1 MRKPCC
7 AVLVYSTGF
16 NGEMMR
22 LLLVEDDAL
31 LADGLQRALRAEGYT
46 VDLVDR
52 GDLVLPA
59 LAAGGFELVLL
70 DLGLP
75 GMDGMAALRALR
87 QQDKQIPVIIIS
99 ARDALDDRITGLD
112 SGADDYLVKP
122 FSAVELIARIRA
134 RLRRREAPGSEILT
148 VGDLA
153 IDAARFSVTRGGEP
167 VNLSRREMSVLLQLV
182 RHRGRVLTRDQ
193 LEQGLYGWN
202 EDVESNA
209 LEVHIHHLR
218 KKLGSGLIRTVRGVG
233 YSLSGDQE

>member
-1 MRKPCC
+1 
-7 AVLVYSTGF
+7 
-16 NGEMMR
+16 MMR

-46 VDLVDR
+46 VDHIDR
-52 GDLVLPA
+52 GDLVMPA
-59 LAAGGFELVLL
+59 LEQGGFELVLL

-75 GMDGMAALRALR
+75 GLDGMAALKRLR

-99 ARDALDDRITGLD
+99 ARDALDDRIEGLD
-112 SGADDYLVKP
+112 CGADDYLVKP

-134 RLRRREAPGSEILT
+134 RLRRRETPGSETLQIA
-148 VGDLA
+148 DLE
-153 IDAARFSVTRGGEP
+153 IDPERFTVTRGGQP
-167 VNLSRREMSVLLQLV
+167 VSLSRREMSVLLQLV

-218 KKLGSGLIRTVRGVG
+218 KKLGSTLIRTVRGVG
-233 YSLSGDQE
+233 YSLGGGQE

>member
-1 MRKPCC
+1 
-7 AVLVYSTGF
+7 
-16 NGEMMR
+16 MMR

-46 VDLVDR
+46 VDHIDR
-52 GDLVLPA
+52 GDLVMPA
-59 LAAGGFELVLL
+59 LEQGGFELVLL

-75 GMDGMAALRALR
+75 GLDGMAALKRLR

-99 ARDALDDRITGLD
+99 ARDALNDRIEGLD
-112 SGADDYLVKP
+112 CGADDYLVKP

-134 RLRRREAPGSEILT
+134 RLRRRETPGSETLQIA
-148 VGDLA
+148 DLE
-153 IDAARFSVTRGGEP
+153 IDPERFTVTRGGQP
-167 VNLSRREMSVLLQLV
+167 VSLSRREMSVLLQLV

-218 KKLGSGLIRTVRGVG
+218 KKLGSTLIRTVRGVG
-233 YSLSGDQE
+233 YSLGGGQE

>member
-1 MRKPCC
+1 
-7 AVLVYSTGF
+7 
-16 NGEMMR
+16 MR

-31 LADGLQRALRAEGYT
+31 LADGLKRALRAEGYT
-46 VDLVDR
+46 LDHIDR
-52 GDLVLPA
+52 GDLVMPA
-59 LAAGGFELVLL
+59 LEAGGFELVLL

-75 GMDGMAALRALR
+75 GLDGMAALRTLR

-99 ARDALDDRITGLD
+99 ARDGLEDRISGLD

-122 FSAVELIARIRA
+122 FSAMELVARIRA
-134 RLRRREAPGSEILT
+134 RLRRREAPGSET
-148 VGDLA
+148 VKLGELE
-153 IDAARFSVTRGGEP
+153 IDPERFTVARNGEP

-182 RHRGRVLTRDQ
+182 RNRGRVLTRDQ

-218 KKLGSGLIRTVRGVG
+218 KKLGSSLIRTVRGVG
-233 YSLSGDQE
+233 YSLGGDSQ

>member
-1 MRKPCC
+1 MKPGRN
-7 AVLVYSTGF
+7 TGF
-16 NGEMMR
+16 NGGTMR

-46 VDLVDR
+46 VDHIDR
-52 GDLVLPA
+52 GDLVMPA
-59 LAAGGFELVLL
+59 LEDGGFALVLL

-75 GMDGMAALRALR
+75 GLEGLAALKALR

-99 ARDALDDRITGLD
+99 AKDALEDRISGLD

-122 FSAVELIARIRA
+122 FSSMELIARIRA
-134 RLRRREAPGSEILT
+134 RLRRREAPGTET
-148 VGDLA
+148 VKIGELE
-153 IDAARFSVTRGGEP
+153 IDAERFLVTLGGEP

-233 YSLSGDQE
+233 YSLAGETG

>member
-1 MRKPCC
+1 
-7 AVLVYSTGF
+7 
-16 NGEMMR
+16 MR

-31 LADGLQRALRAEGYT
+31 LADGLKRALRAEGYT
-46 VDLVDR
+46 LDHIDR
-52 GDLVLPA
+52 GDLVMPA
-59 LAAGGFELVLL
+59 LEAGGFELVLL

-75 GMDGMAALRALR
+75 GLDGMAALRTLR

-99 ARDALDDRITGLD
+99 ARDALEDRISGLD

-134 RLRRREAPGSEILT
+134 RLRRREAPGSET
-148 VGDLA
+148 VKLGGLE
-153 IDAARFSVTRGGEP
+153 IDPERFTVTRNGEP

-218 KKLGSGLIRTVRGVG
+218 KKLGSSLIRTVRGVG
-233 YSLSGDQE
+233 YSLSGDTE

>member
-1 MRKPCC
+1 
-7 AVLVYSTGF
+7 
-16 NGEMMR
+16 MMR

-122 FSAVELIARIRA
+122 FSAVEL
-134 RLRRREAPGSEILT
+134 
-148 VGDLA
+148 
-153 IDAARFSVTRGGEP
+153 
-167 VNLSRREMSVLLQLV
+167 
-182 RHRGRVLTRDQ
+182 
-193 LEQGLYGWN
+193 
-202 EDVESNA
+202 
-209 LEVHIHHLR
+209 
-218 KKLGSGLIRTVRGVG
+218 
-233 YSLSGDQE
+233 

>member
-1 MRKPCC
+1 
-7 AVLVYSTGF
+7 
-16 NGEMMR
+16 MR

-31 LADGLQRALRAEGYT
+31 LADGLKRALRAEGYT
-46 VDLVDR
+46 LDHIDR
-52 GDLVLPA
+52 GDLVMPA
-59 LAAGGFELVLL
+59 LEAGGFELVLL

-75 GMDGMAALRALR
+75 GLDGMAALRTLR

-99 ARDALDDRITGLD
+99 ARDALEDRISGLD

-134 RLRRREAPGSEILT
+134 RLRRREALGSET
-148 VGDLA
+148 VKLGGLE
-153 IDAARFSVTRGGEP
+153 IDPERFTVTRNGEP

-218 KKLGSGLIRTVRGVG
+218 KKLGSSLIRTVRGVG
-233 YSLSGDQE
+233 YSLSGDTE

>member
-1 MRKPCC
+1 MKP
-7 AVLVYSTGF
+7 VRNTGF
-16 NGEMMR
+16 NGGTMR

-46 VDLVDR
+46 VDHIDR
-52 GDLVLPA
+52 GDLVMPA
-59 LAAGGFELVLL
+59 LEDGGFALVLL

-75 GMDGMAALRALR
+75 GLEGLAALKALR

-99 ARDALDDRITGLD
+99 AKDALEDRISGLD

-122 FSAVELIARIRA
+122 FSSMELIARIRA
-134 RLRRREAPGSEILT
+134 RLRRREAPGTETLKIGELE
-148 VGDLA
+148 
-153 IDAARFSVTRGGEP
+153 IDAERFLVTLGGEP

-182 RHRGRVLTRDQ
+182 RHRGHVLTRDQ

-233 YSLSGDQE
+233 YSLAGETG

>member
-1 MRKPCC
+1 MF
-7 AVLVYSTGF
+7 VTGF
-16 NGEMMR
+16 NGGMMR
-22 LLLVEDDAL
+22 LLLVEDDRL

-46 VDLVDR
+46 VDHIDR
-52 GDLVLPA
+52 GDLVMPA
-59 LAAGGFELVLL
+59 LERGGFELVLL

-75 GMDGMAALRALR
+75 GLDGMAALKLLR
-87 QQDKQIPVIIIS
+87 HRDKQIPVIIIS
-99 ARDALDDRITGLD
+99 ARDALDDRIEGLD

-122 FSAVELIARIRA
+122 FSAVELVARIRA
-134 RLRRREAPGSEILT
+134 RLRRRETPGSETLQIA
-148 VGDLA
+148 DLE
-153 IDAARFSVTRGGEP
+153 IDPERFTVTRAGEP

-218 KKLGSGLIRTVRGVG
+218 KKLGTSLIRTVRGVG
-233 YSLSGDQE
+233 YSLGGSQE

>member
-1 MRKPCC
+1 
-7 AVLVYSTGF
+7 
-16 NGEMMR
+16 MR
-22 LLLVEDDAL
+22 LLLVEDDKL

-46 VDLVDR
+46 VDHIDR
-52 GDLVLPA
+52 GDLVMPA
-59 LAAGGFELVLL
+59 LEAGGFELVLL

-75 GMDGMAALRALR
+75 GLDGMAALRTLR

-99 ARDALDDRITGLD
+99 ARDALDDRISGLD

-122 FSAVELIARIRA
+122 FSAIELIARIRA
-134 RLRRREAPGSEILT
+134 RLRRREAPGSEVLN
-148 VGDLA
+148 VGELE
-153 IDAARFSVTRGGEP
+153 IDPERFTVTRSGEP
-167 VNLSRREMSVLLQLV
+167 VSLSRREMSVLLQLV

-218 KKLGSGLIRTVRGVG
+218 KKLGSHLIRTVRGVG
-233 YSLSGDQE
+233 YSLSGDA

>member
-1 MRKPCC
+1 
-7 AVLVYSTGF
+7 
-16 NGEMMR
+16 MMR

-99 ARDALDDRITGLD
+99 ARDALDDRIIGLD

-122 FSAVELIARIRA
+122 FSAVELIA

>member
-1 MRKPCC
+1 
-7 AVLVYSTGF
+7 
-16 NGEMMR
+16 MR

-46 VDLVDR
+46 VDHIDR
-52 GDLVLPA
+52 GDLVMPA
-59 LAAGGFELVLL
+59 LEQGGFELVLL

-75 GMDGMAALRALR
+75 GLDGMAALKRLR

-99 ARDALDDRITGLD
+99 ARDALDDRIEGLD
-112 SGADDYLVKP
+112 CGADDYLVKP

-134 RLRRREAPGSEILT
+134 RLRRRETPGSETLQIA
-148 VGDLA
+148 DLE
-153 IDAARFSVTRGGEP
+153 IDPERFTVTRGGQP
-167 VNLSRREMSVLLQLV
+167 VSLSRREMSVLLQLV

-218 KKLGSGLIRTVRGVG
+218 KKLGSTLIRTVRGVG
-233 YSLSGDQE
+233 YSLGGGQE

>member
-1 MRKPCC
+1 
-7 AVLVYSTGF
+7 
-16 NGEMMR
+16 MMR

>member
-1 MRKPCC
+1 
-7 AVLVYSTGF
+7 
-16 NGEMMR
+16 MR
-22 LLLVEDDAL
+22 LLLVEDDKL

-46 VDLVDR
+46 VDHIDR
-52 GDLVLPA
+52 GDLVMPA
-59 LAAGGFELVLL
+59 LEAGGFELVLL

-75 GMDGMAALRALR
+75 GLDGMAALRTLR

-99 ARDALDDRITGLD
+99 ARDALDDRISGLD

-122 FSAVELIARIRA
+122 FSAIELIARIRA
-134 RLRRREAPGSEILT
+134 RLRRREAPGSEVLK
-148 VGDLA
+148 VGELE
-153 IDAARFSVTRGGEP
+153 IDPERFTVTRSGEP
-167 VNLSRREMSVLLQLV
+167 VSLSRREMSVLLQLV

-218 KKLGSGLIRTVRGVG
+218 KKLGSHLIRTVRGVG
-233 YSLSGDQE
+233 YSLSGDA

>member
-1 MRKPCC
+1 
-7 AVLVYSTGF
+7 
-16 NGEMMR
+16 MR

-46 VDLVDR
+46 VDHIDR
-52 GDLVLPA
+52 GDLVMPA
-59 LAAGGFELVLL
+59 LEQGGFELVLL

-75 GMDGMAALRALR
+75 GLDGMAVLKRLR

-99 ARDALDDRITGLD
+99 ARDALDDRIEGLD
-112 SGADDYLVKP
+112 CGADDYLVKP

-134 RLRRREAPGSEILT
+134 RLRRRETPGSETLQIA
-148 VGDLA
+148 DLE
-153 IDAARFSVTRGGEP
+153 IDPERFTVTRGGQP
-167 VNLSRREMSVLLQLV
+167 VSLSRREMSVLLQLV

-218 KKLGSGLIRTVRGVG
+218 KKLGSTLIRTVRGVG
-233 YSLSGDQE
+233 YSLGGGQE

>member
-1 MRKPCC
+1 
-7 AVLVYSTGF
+7 
-16 NGEMMR
+16 MMR

-46 VDLVDR
+46 VDHIDR
-52 GDLVLPA
+52 GDLVMPA
-59 LAAGGFELVLL
+59 LEQGGFELVLL

-75 GMDGMAALRALR
+75 GLDGMAALKRLR

-99 ARDALDDRITGLD
+99 ARDALNDRIEGLD
-112 SGADDYLVKP
+112 CGADDYLVKP

-134 RLRRREAPGSEILT
+134 RLRRRETPGSETLQIA
-148 VGDLA
+148 DLE
-153 IDAARFSVTRGGEP
+153 IDPERFTVTRGGQP
-167 VNLSRREMSVLLQLV
+167 VSLSRREMSVLLQLV

-218 KKLGSGLIRTVRGVG
+218 KKLGSTLIRTVRGVG
-233 YSLSGDQE
+233 YSLGGGQG

>member
-1 MRKPCC
+1 MKP
-7 AVLVYSTGF
+7 VRNTGF
-16 NGEMMR
+16 NGGTMR

-46 VDLVDR
+46 VDHIDR
-52 GDLVLPA
+52 GDLVMPA
-59 LAAGGFELVLL
+59 LEDGGFALVLL

-75 GMDGMAALRALR
+75 GLEGLAALQALR

-99 ARDALDDRITGLD
+99 AKDALEDRISGLD

-122 FSAVELIARIRA
+122 FSSMELIARIRA
-134 RLRRREAPGSEILT
+134 RLRRREAPGTETLKIGELE
-148 VGDLA
+148 
-153 IDAARFSVTRGGEP
+153 IDAERFLVTLGGEP

-182 RHRGRVLTRDQ
+182 RHRGHVLTRDQ

-233 YSLSGDQE
+233 YSLAGETG

>member
-1 MRKPCC
+1 
-7 AVLVYSTGF
+7 
-16 NGEMMR
+16 MR
-22 LLLVEDDAL
+22 LLLVEDDKL

-46 VDLVDR
+46 VDHIDR
-52 GDLVLPA
+52 GDLVMPA
-59 LAAGGFELVLL
+59 LEAGGFELVLL

-75 GMDGMAALRALR
+75 GLDGMAALRTLR

-99 ARDALDDRITGLD
+99 ARDALDDRISGLD

-122 FSAVELIARIRA
+122 FSAIELIARIRA
-134 RLRRREAPGSEILT
+134 RLRRREAPGAEVLT
-148 VGDLA
+148 VGELE
-153 IDAARFSVTRGGEP
+153 IDPERFTVTRSGEP
-167 VNLSRREMSVLLQLV
+167 VSLSRREMSVLLQLV

-218 KKLGSGLIRTVRGVG
+218 KKLGSHLIRTVRGVG
-233 YSLSGDQE
+233 YSLSGDA

>member
-1 MRKPCC
+1 
-7 AVLVYSTGF
+7 
-16 NGEMMR
+16 MR

>member
-1 MRKPCC
+1 MKPGRN
-7 AVLVYSTGF
+7 TGF
-16 NGEMMR
+16 NGGTMR

-46 VDLVDR
+46 VDHIDR
-52 GDLVLPA
+52 GDLVMPA
-59 LAAGGFELVLL
+59 LEDGGFALVLL

-75 GMDGMAALRALR
+75 GLEGLAALKALR

-99 ARDALDDRITGLD
+99 AKDALEDRISGLD

-122 FSAVELIARIRA
+122 FSSMELIARIRA
-134 RLRRREAPGSEILT
+134 RLRRREAPGTETLKIGELE
-148 VGDLA
+148 
-153 IDAARFSVTRGGEP
+153 IDAERFLVTLGGEP

-233 YSLSGDQE
+233 YSLAGETG

>member
-1 MRKPCC
+1 
-7 AVLVYSTGF
+7 
-16 NGEMMR
+16 
-22 LLLVEDDAL
+22 
-31 LADGLQRALRAEGYT
+31 
-46 VDLVDR
+46 
-52 GDLVLPA
+52 
-59 LAAGGFELVLL
+59 
-70 DLGLP
+70 
-75 GMDGMAALRALR
+75 MAALRALR

>member
-1 MRKPCC
+1 
-7 AVLVYSTGF
+7 
-16 NGEMMR
+16 MR

-46 VDLVDR
+46 VDVIER
-52 GDLVLPA
+52 GDLVMPA
-59 LAAGGFELVLL
+59 LERGGFELVLL

-75 GMDGMAALRALR
+75 GLDGMAALKALR
-87 QQDKQIPVIIIS
+87 QRDKQIPVIIIS
-99 ARDALDDRITGLD
+99 ARDALEDRIAGLD

-122 FSAVELIARIRA
+122 FSAVELTARIRA
-134 RLRRREAPGSEILT
+134 RLRRSEAPGSETLKFA
-148 VGDLA
+148 DLE
-153 IDAARFSVTRGGEP
+153 IDPERFTVTRNGEP

-182 RHRGRVLTRDQ
+182 RHRGRVMTRDQ

-218 KKLGSGLIRTVRGVG
+218 KKLGSNLIRTVRGVG
-233 YSLSGDQE
+233 YSLGGETQ

>member
-1 MRKPCC
+1 MKP
-7 AVLVYSTGF
+7 VRNTGF
-16 NGEMMR
+16 NGGTMR

-46 VDLVDR
+46 VDHIDR
-52 GDLVLPA
+52 GDLVMPA
-59 LAAGGFELVLL
+59 LEDGGFALVLL

-75 GMDGMAALRALR
+75 GLEGLAALKALR
-87 QQDKQIPVIIIS
+87 QQDKQSPVIIIS
-99 ARDALDDRITGLD
+99 AKDALEDRISGLD

-122 FSAVELIARIRA
+122 LSSMELIARIRA
-134 RLRRREAPGSEILT
+134 RLRRREAPGTETLKIGELE
-148 VGDLA
+148 
-153 IDAARFSVTRGGEP
+153 IDAERFLVTLGGEP

-233 YSLSGDQE
+233 YSLAGETG

>member
-1 MRKPCC
+1 
-7 AVLVYSTGF
+7 
-16 NGEMMR
+16 
-22 LLLVEDDAL
+22 
-31 LADGLQRALRAEGYT
+31 
-46 VDLVDR
+46 VDHIDR
-52 GDLVLPA
+52 GDLVMPA
-59 LAAGGFELVLL
+59 LEDGGFALVLL

-75 GMDGMAALRALR
+75 GLEGLAALKALR

-99 ARDALDDRITGLD
+99 AKDALEDRISGLD

-122 FSAVELIARIRA
+122 FSSMELIARIRA
-134 RLRRREAPGSEILT
+134 RLRRREAPGTETLKIGELE
-148 VGDLA
+148 
-153 IDAARFSVTRGGEP
+153 IDAERFLVTLGGEP

-233 YSLSGDQE
+233 YSLAGETG